1 MKREHRLRYI
11 IKEGL
16 LDTFYIWKD
25 ELRNVFKDAG
35 VMIFFFL
42 VPFVYP
48 LLYSFI
54 YNNEVVHEA
63 KMVVVD
69 QSDSYLSREFTR
81 RANATPDVEVVGV
94 CLDMAEAKKMLDE
107 KKAYGIL
114 LFPPDYSK
122 DLHEGRQT
130 TVSLYC
136 DMSAL
141 LFYKAFLLAATEVS
155 LDMGKELRMHNN
167 PSSTDKMDQITVD
180 PIPYESVALFNSQNG
195 FASFLV
201 PAILILVLQQTLI
214 LGIGMLGGTAREKNR
229 FHSLVPICRHFNGT
243 LRIVFGKSLT
253 YLLLY
258 VVVCIWV
265 LAIVPKLF
273 SLPQVGEPLT
283 ILLFLLPYL
292 FACIFMSMTLSGF
305 MTSRESPM
313 LVFVSGGYLLWLRVI
328 ELMCG
333 SSAGSVEYELLEQ
346 RSQIFDIFFSGSRLG
361 SFVSAMM
368 FFAIIFLSAL
378 LLSVVIKRFNRSVAI
393 LTAAAYTALFI
404 KLFSELYAGNF
415 AESIVYRRTLG
426 LLAVAELAVFFA
438 VACRRMD
445 VKR

>member
-81 RANATPDVEVVGV
+81 RVNATPDVEVVGV
-94 CLDMAEAKKMLDE
+94 CLDMAEAKKMLE

-313 LVFVSGGYLLWLRVI
+313 LVFVFTSVILLFISGVSWPEAAIPPFWKVVGYLFPSTPGIQGFIRINTAGASLHEVAHEYRVLWI
-328 ELMCG
+328 Q
-333 SSAGSVEYELLEQ
+333 AGVYFILSCIIYRYQ
-346 RSQIFDIFFSGSRLG
+346 IIRSRK
-361 SFVSAMM
+361 M
-368 FFAIIFLSAL
+368 II
-378 LLSVVIKRFNRSVAI
+378 KQ
-393 LTAAAYTALFI
+393 
-404 KLFSELYAGNF
+404 
-415 AESIVYRRTLG
+415 YRYMKM
-426 LLAVAELAVFFA
+426 
-438 VACRRMD
+438 RRML
-445 VKR
+445 RERE

>member
-81 RANATPDVEVVGV
+81 RVNATPDVEVVGV
-94 CLDMAEAKKMLDE
+94 CPDMAEAKKMLDE

-214 LGIGMLGGTAREKNR
+214 LGIGMLGGTAREKN
-229 FHSLVPICRHFNGT
+229 GT

-313 LVFVSGGYLLWLRVI
+313 LVFVFTSVILLFISGVSWPEAAIPPFWKVVGYLFPSTPGIQGFIRINTAGASLHEVAHEYRVLWI
-328 ELMCG
+328 Q
-333 SSAGSVEYELLEQ
+333 AGVYFILSCIIYRYQ
-346 RSQIFDIFFSGSRLG
+346 IIRSRK
-361 SFVSAMM
+361 M
-368 FFAIIFLSAL
+368 II
-378 LLSVVIKRFNRSVAI
+378 KQ
-393 LTAAAYTALFI
+393 
-404 KLFSELYAGNF
+404 
-415 AESIVYRRTLG
+415 YRYMKM
-426 LLAVAELAVFFA
+426 
-438 VACRRMD
+438 RRML
-445 VKR
+445 RERE

>member
-1 MKREHRLRYI
+1 MKRENRLGYI
-11 IKEGL
+11 IKEGIQ
-16 LDTFYIWKD
+16 DTFFIWKD
-25 ELRNVFKDAG
+25 EMKNVFRDSG

-48 LLYSFI
+48 LLYAFI

-81 RANATPDVEVVGV
+81 RVNATPDVRVVSV
-94 CLDMAEAKKMLDE
+94 CTDMEEAKKMLDE

-114 LFPPDYSK
+114 YFPPSFSK
-122 DLHEGRQT
+122 DLHKGKQT
-130 TVSLYC
+130 TLSLYC
-136 DMSAL
+136 DMSSL
-141 LFYKAFLLAATEVS
+141 LFYKAYLLAATEVS
-155 LDMGKELRMHNN
+155 LDLGADLRKRNN
-167 PSSTDKMDQITVD
+167 PASSAEQEKIMVE
-180 PIPYESVALFNSQNG
+180 PIPYESVAIFNTQNG

-229 FHSLVPICRHFNGT
+229 FHTLVPVSRHFNGT

-258 VVVCIWV
+258 VLVCIWV

-273 SLPQVGEPLT
+273 TLPQVGAPLD

-292 FACIFMSMTLSGF
+292 FACIFFAMTMSGF

-313 LVFVSGGYLLWLRVI
+313 LIFVFTSVI
-328 ELMCG
+328 L
-333 SSAGSVEYELLEQ
+333 
-346 RSQIFDIFFSGSRLG
+346 
-361 SFVSAMM
+361 
-368 FFAIIFLSAL
+368 
-378 LLSVVIKRFNRSVAI
+378 
-393 LTAAAYTALFI
+393 LFI
-404 KLFSELYAGNF
+404 SGVSWPKEAIPPFWQVVGYAFPSTPGIQGFIRINTSG
-415 AESIVYRRTLG
+415 ATLNEVAHEYRTLWIQAG
-426 LLAVAELAVFFA
+426 VYFITACMIYRFQIIRSRKLIIRQYRYMKMKRLLNKAD
-438 VACRRMD
+438 RR
-445 VKR
+445 K

>member
-81 RANATPDVEVVGV
+81 RVNATPDVEVVGV
-94 CLDMAEAKKMLDE
+94 CPDMAEAKKMLDE

-141 LFYKAFLLAATEVS
+141 LFYKAFLLATTEVS

-313 LVFVSGGYLLWLRVI
+313 LVFVFTSVILLFISGVSWPEAAIPPFWKVVGYLFPSTPGIQGFIRINTAGASLHEVAHESGI
-328 ELMCG
+328 MD
-333 SSAGSVEYELLEQ
+333 SSG
-346 RSQIFDIFFSGSRLG
+346 RIFHL
-361 SFVSAMM
+361 VLYHLP
-368 FFAIIFLSAL
+368 LSDH
-378 LLSVVIKRFNRSVAI
+378 
-393 LTAAAYTALFI
+393 T
-404 KLFSELYAGNF
+404 
-415 AESIVYRRTLG
+415 
-426 LLAVAELAVFFA
+426 
-438 VACRRMD
+438 
-445 VKR
+445 

>member
-81 RANATPDVEVVGV
+81 RVNATPDVEVVGV
-94 CLDMAEAKKMLDE
+94 CPDMAEAKKMLDE

-114 LFPPDYSK
+114 LFPPDYK

-313 LVFVSGGYLLWLRVI
+313 LVFVFTSVILLFISGVSWPEAAIPPFWKVVGYLFPSTPGIQGFIRINTAGVSLHEVAHEYRVLWI
-328 ELMCG
+328 Q
-333 SSAGSVEYELLEQ
+333 AGVYFILSCIIYRYQ
-346 RSQIFDIFFSGSRLG
+346 IIRSRK
-361 SFVSAMM
+361 M
-368 FFAIIFLSAL
+368 II
-378 LLSVVIKRFNRSVAI
+378 KQ
-393 LTAAAYTALFI
+393 
-404 KLFSELYAGNF
+404 
-415 AESIVYRRTLG
+415 YRYMKM
-426 LLAVAELAVFFA
+426 
-438 VACRRMD
+438 RRML
-445 VKR
+445 RERE

>member
-81 RANATPDVEVVGV
+81 RVNATPDVEVVGV
-94 CLDMAEAKKMLDE
+94 CPDMAEAKKMLDE

-201 PAILILVLQQTLI
+201 PVILILVLQQTLI

-313 LVFVSGGYLLWLRVI
+313 LVFVFTSVILCVAWPEAAIPPFWKVVGYLFPSTPGIQGFIRINTAGASLHEVAHEYRVLWI
-328 ELMCG
+328 Q
-333 SSAGSVEYELLEQ
+333 AGVYFILSCIIYRYQ
-346 RSQIFDIFFSGSRLG
+346 IIRSRK
-361 SFVSAMM
+361 M
-368 FFAIIFLSAL
+368 II
-378 LLSVVIKRFNRSVAI
+378 KQ
-393 LTAAAYTALFI
+393 
-404 KLFSELYAGNF
+404 
-415 AESIVYRRTLG
+415 YRYMKM
-426 LLAVAELAVFFA
+426 
-438 VACRRMD
+438 RRML
-445 VKR
+445 RERE

>member
-81 RANATPDVEVVGV
+81 RVNATPDVEVVGV
-94 CLDMAEAKKMLDE
+94 CPDMAEAKKMLDE

-114 LFPPDYSK
+114 FFPPDYSK

-141 LFYKAFLLAATEVS
+141 LFYKAFLLATTEVS

-305 MTSRESPM
+305 MTSRESPWK
-313 LVFVSGGYLLWLRVI
+313 VVGYLFPSTPGIQGFIRINTAGASLHEVAHEYRVLWI
-328 ELMCG
+328 Q
-333 SSAGSVEYELLEQ
+333 AGVYFILSCIIYRYQ
-346 RSQIFDIFFSGSRLG
+346 IIRSRK
-361 SFVSAMM
+361 M
-368 FFAIIFLSAL
+368 II
-378 LLSVVIKRFNRSVAI
+378 KQ
-393 LTAAAYTALFI
+393 
-404 KLFSELYAGNF
+404 
-415 AESIVYRRTLG
+415 YRYMKM
-426 LLAVAELAVFFA
+426 
-438 VACRRMD
+438 RRML
-445 VKR
+445 RERE